1 MQNKPSL
8 SLPKIGIISIGV
20 TLVIVLI
27 AVILSIVESQ
37 SWTKSHVTITGYPE
51 SMPKAQVESLGLQL
65 KNLLVAKA
73 GATDEDKVSAVIRS
87 DSYGTKTDQDITTAN
102 FLIDVDDFKQTY
114 KVIMDWSKKVEVS
127 DGIIIRCATT
137 KESKYP
143 ESHCVSMYDNTE
155 MANTLDEVRGLKDFP
170 IVIDSFDFNSRMA
183 IHVEIRGA
191 VLEDGSLSFTIVD
204 YSGGQREAGI
214 EILQQKGFEMDG
226 HVMVNYFDLSADY

>member
-37 SWTKSHVTITGYPE
+37 SWVKSHVTITGYPE

-102 FLIDVDDFKQTY
+102 FLIDVDDFNY
-114 KVIMDWSKKVEVS
+114 VYFY
-127 DGIIIRCATT
+127 
-137 KESKYP
+137 ES
-143 ESHCVSMYDNTE
+143 
-155 MANTLDEVRGLKDFP
+155 LKL
-170 IVIDSFDFNSRMA
+170 
-183 IHVEIRGA
+183 
-191 VLEDGSLSFTIVD
+191 VL
-204 YSGGQREAGI
+204 
-214 EILQQKGFEMDG
+214 
-226 HVMVNYFDLSADY
+226 